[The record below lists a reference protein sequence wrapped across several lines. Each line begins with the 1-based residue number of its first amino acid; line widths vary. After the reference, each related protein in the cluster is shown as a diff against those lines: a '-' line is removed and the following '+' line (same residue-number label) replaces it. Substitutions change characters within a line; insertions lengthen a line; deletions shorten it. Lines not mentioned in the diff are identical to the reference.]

1 MTKGYK
7 QIWRLYCERNHPS
20 SVVGE
25 TLALSP
31 EESHLAT
38 QVLRLKEGEMVE
50 LADGFGWTAYGQIML
65 AKKRQLEVAIHD
77 QSFTARPR
85 FLKMLVV
92 GLPKPGALDEAVQS
106 AVDSGADQ
114 LIFFKADRTTSKQEF
129 RIEKLRKQVFEM
141 TRITKAAWCLDISY
155 EESLE
160 AAIRQC
166 QLKSMPEQLTLF
178 VCDERPA
185 HEAHPTPTQHLLQA
199 LKEQLLSGW
208 ACIIGPES
216 SFSAREYEH
225 FAVLEQNEKL
235 EFVSLG
241 PRILRTPAA
250 VASAAWMMASLRES
264 QSSFGV

>member
-1 MTKGYK
+1 M
-7 QIWRLYCERNHPS
+7 
-20 SVVGE
+20 VGE
-25 TLALSP
+25 TLSLNP

-77 QSFTARPR
+77 QSFIARPR
-85 FLKMLVV
+85 YLKMLIV
-92 GLPKPGALDEAVQS
+92 GLPKPGALDEAVQA

-114 LIFFKADRTTSKQEF
+114 LILFKADRTSSRQEF
-129 RIEKLRKQVFEM
+129 RLEKMRKQISEM
-141 TRITKAAWCLDISY
+141 TRITKSPWCLDISHA
-155 EESLE
+155 ESIE
-160 AAIRQC
+160 AAIRQS
-166 QLKSMPEQLTLF
+166 QMKSMPEQLALF

-185 HEAHPTPTQHLLQA
+185 HEPGAVSTPHLFQA
-199 LKEQLLSGW
+199 MSQELSCGW

-216 SFSAREYEH
+216 SFSVREYEY
-225 FAVLEQNEKL
+225 FATLEQAQKL
-235 EFVSLG
+235 KFVSLG

-264 QSSFGV
+264 QSAFGK